1 MLISKEKKFY
11 KLILSIAL
19 PIAVQNLITFAV
31 SMIDTMMLGSLG
43 EVQLSAASI
52 SNNLF
57 FILTILIFGL
67 AGGSN
72 ILISQYWGKGDVKT
86 IHKILSI
93 MYRACVIIAAIFI
106 VIAIIFPSGFM
117 KIYTTDIRVIEEGT
131 KYLRVI
137 AVGYV
142 FYAITN
148 CTIMMLRSVKTVK
161 ISLVVYTASLIVNA
175 FFNYILI
182 FGKFGAPALGVK
194 GAAIATVIARIT
206 ELSIVLIFMIKYENK
221 INLKMIHLLKVD
233 KLILKDFL
241 SNCTP
246 VLFNEFLWPTGS
258 TMISIILG
266 RLGTETVAA
275 NSISNVVFQFVTVF
289 IFGLSNATAVIIGN
303 TIGEGKNEKAKEY
316 SLTVGVLSIIM
327 GIMAA
332 GVILLIRPIVVDFY
346 NVSQITKDIA
356 IQIMGSMSIIVVF
369 QSFGVT
375 LMMGVLR
382 GGGDA
387 KFVLVNDIIFLWLV
401 AIPCGFLTAFVLR
414 WPIAA
419 VFFVVKSDEIIKSI
433 IASIRVLSG
442 KWVRNVT
449 RDFQLEEA

>member
-1 MLISKEKKFY
+1 M
-11 KLILSIAL
+11 
-19 PIAVQNLITFAV
+19 
-31 SMIDTMMLGSLG
+31 
-43 EVQLSAASI
+43 
-52 SNNLF
+52 
-57 FILTILIFGL
+57 
-67 AGGSN
+67 
-72 ILISQYWGKGDVKT
+72 
-86 IHKILSI
+86 
-93 MYRACVIIAAIFI
+93 
-106 VIAIIFPSGFM
+106 
-117 KIYTTDIRVIEEGT
+117 
-131 KYLRVI
+131 
-137 AVGYV
+137 
-142 FYAITN
+142 
-148 CTIMMLRSVKTVK
+148 
-161 ISLVVYTASLIVNA
+161 
-175 FFNYILI
+175 
-182 FGKFGAPALGVK
+182 
-194 GAAIATVIARIT
+194 
-206 ELSIVLIFMIKYENK
+206 
-221 INLKMIHLLKVD
+221 D

-246 VLFNEFLWPTGS
+246 VLFNEFLWSTGS

-316 SLTVGVLSIIM
+316 SRTVGVLSIIM

-332 GVILLIRPIVVDFY
+332 GVILVIRPIVVDFY
-346 NVSQITKDIA
+346 NVSQTTKDIA
-356 IQIMGSMSIIVVF
+356 IQIMSSMSIIVVF

-401 AIPCGFLTAFVLR
+401 AIPFGFLTAFVLN

-449 RDFQLEEA
+449 RNFELEQA